1 MSRRKA
7 CWAYR
12 ERPGPRPCP
21 ERRPGPQ
28 RPTEPAVGEREK
40 PHSELRAESGA
51 QRCCCLGDRP
61 GLRERTDNEIPPQTT
76 SHGLQDRM
84 KGPTGEERTAPTFS
98 TRVLGARSGQSS
110 PSWPE
115 NRGSERHGALRQSPS
130 ARDSCSGTE
139 SRVSSP
145 GPGRQGTGDRRQGR
159 TNSPWRVAR
168 SLQGSGWSL
177 CSRTLAG
184 PSPGGGGRERKRR
197 RLQHWL
203 RAA

>member
-1 MSRRKA
+1 MLLPRRQT
-7 CWAYR
+7 
-12 ERPGPRPCP
+12 RPPRTN
-21 ERRPGPQ
+21 RQ
-28 RPTEPAVGEREK
+28 R
-40 PHSELRAESGA
+40 
-51 QRCCCLGDRP
+51 
-61 GLRERTDNEIPPQTT
+61 NPPQTT
-76 SHGLQDRM
+76 SHWLQDRM
-84 KGPTGEERTAPTFS
+84 KGPTGEERTAPTSS

-115 NRGSERHGALRQSPS
+115 NRGSERDGALRQSSS
-130 ARDSCSGTE
+130 ARDSCSGPE

-184 PSPGGGGRERKRR
+184 PSPGGGGGTQAAAAAALAPRSLSPAPPRACYINRR
-197 RLQHWL
+197 GTMSPNFVVGI
-203 RAA
+203 